1 MNCTVYSG
9 QGTSMPLKN
18 IVICILA
25 LNLGLTGFG
34 QLAPPS
40 QQTSEAEN
48 SSIPQAMP
56 EKAQVQAVASLV
68 QEPENEIVPLSC
80 VAAITLLKVENNV
93 VTFKGLNRL
102 EPSQQVRISK
112 LNHATY
118 LNGVTLT
125 VTSAT
130 PSSFSATFPHPD
142 VNWMTDSG
150 TALRADCMISTSLR
164 SERKVDIAH
173 NNLNY
178 YRRHLSTD
186 MSLFSYDSFFP
197 MEQDARYSLM
207 TFNQP
212 SYSWGNHGGWGVQKG
227 TNEEITFNSRGI
239 AQARNLWCHKHAT
252 GDTACGDYVYGD
264 TDGGAT
270 AQSDEGFT
278 MDTREGGESDQYFHG
293 KVGEGATTGSTM
305 LPVVFTSGQEATTD
319 GAFLVDISKGTFAGT
334 ISGADSIVEG
344 TSVHILPVTLRGAE
358 RLPASTGIG
367 LIQTPLP
374 VIAVANSP
382 ESIKLNVVLRSG
394 AFRSG
399 VACLAGGWYP
409 EQVIVTAV
417 ENPQGGVQRVTVVHK
432 NPNPTAE
439 TDPNNPSSLWQGG
452 LCGNYLSLDRNLA
465 RDGFRTSYP
474 VVGATDS
481 SHIAYAWNVNGSV
494 RQNGIRI
501 YVSPTSLKN
510 LVRKNG
516 VVTADFSAP
525 NSPFIYNRAPSAVIA
540 GATDASLDGT
550 VLSPVYNN
558 GQNRSLSWKQPGPDT
573 SAASATID
581 LPASSY
587 GFHLYPGAEILAPKV
602 ANGVSLEPN
611 SVPWQPGDVIENP
624 HNPSF
629 NMHFRMS
636 IVTQHTP
643 PSGADPHAELW
654 GFRGAGISANFRPAL
669 WTNDNPCN
677 LYLGCG
683 GTLEPITWMIHQG
696 PYAILHWV
704 MSAPMI
710 GGALF
715 RIGCDSQGCDH
726 PAPYALFQMQNG
738 NILYDPATSVVS
750 TTRLTVQEAKFNKVL
765 LPSMPDGSYCLGVVN
780 HELVPMRGQGVG
792 CGVGATPS
800 SSPEDLATIA
810 TGGANTKGSANC
822 MSGYRCTAN
831 RGRLSVVVQSGG
843 STGKIA
849 RVNVKLAGGQICTA
863 TQNGG
868 KTFLGI
874 GSGGESSD
882 GFDITA
888 DEIVPGK
895 IVVDYSC
902 R

>member
-1 MNCTVYSG
+1 
-9 QGTSMPLKN
+9 MPLKN
-18 IVICILA
+18 IFICILA
-25 LNLGLTGFG
+25 WNLGCIGFG
-34 QLAPPS
+34 QLATSS
-40 QQTSEAEN
+40 QQTPEVGNPSVPQTMAER
-48 SSIPQAMP
+48 
-56 EKAQVQAVASLV
+56 AQVQAIASLV
-68 QEPENEIVPLSC
+68 QEPDNEIVPLNC
-80 VAAITLLKVENNV
+80 VAAITSLNIEKNI
-93 VTFKGLNRL
+93 VTFKGPNHL

-118 LNGVTLT
+118 LNGVILT
-125 VTSAT
+125 VTAAT
-130 PSSFSATFPHPD
+130 PSSFSAAFPHSD
-142 VNWMTDSG
+142 VDGLIDSG
-150 TALRADCMISTSLR
+150 AALRSDCMIPTSLR
-164 SERKVDIAH
+164 SEHKIDIAH

-227 TNEEITFNSRGI
+227 INEEVTFNSRGI

-293 KVGEGATTGSTM
+293 KVGEEATTGSTTI
-305 LPVVFTSGQEATTD
+305 PVVFTSGQPATTD
-319 GAFLVDISKGTFAGT
+319 GAFLLDISKGTLAGI
-334 ISGADSIVEG
+334 ISGADSIVED
-344 TSVHILPVTLRGAE
+344 TSVHILPVTLSGAE
-358 RLPASTGIG
+358 KLPASTGIG
-367 LIQTPLP
+367 IIQTPLP
-374 VIAVANSP
+374 VITVANTP
-382 ESIKLNVVLRSG
+382 ESITLNVVLKSG
-394 AFRSG
+394 VFRTG

-409 EQVIVTAV
+409 EQVTVTAV
-417 ENPQGGVQRVTVVHK
+417 ENPRGGVQRVTVVHK

-439 TDPNNPSSLWQGG
+439 TDRNNPSSLWQGG

-481 SHIAYAWNVNGSV
+481 SHIAYVWNVNGSV

-501 YVSPTSLKN
+501 YAPATALKN
-510 LVRKNG
+510 LVRKND

-525 NSPFIYNRAPSAVIA
+525 NSPFLYNRAPSAVIS
-540 GATDASLDGT
+540 GATDASLNGT
-550 VLSPVYNN
+550 VHSPVYSN

-573 SAASATID
+573 NAASAMID

-587 GFHLYPGAEILAPKV
+587 GFHLYPGAEILAPPT
-602 ANGVSLEPN
+602 AHGVLLEPN
-611 SVPWQPGDVIENP
+611 SVPWQPGDAIENP

-636 IVTQHTP
+636 MVTQHTP

-654 GFRGAGISANFRPAL
+654 GFRGAGISANFRPVQ
-669 WTNDNPCN
+669 WTNDNPCG
-677 LYLGCG
+677 LYIGCG

-696 PYAILHWV
+696 PYSILHWV
-704 MSAPMI
+704 NSAPMN

-726 PAPYALFQMQNG
+726 PAPYTLFQMQNG
-738 NILYDPATSVVS
+738 NILYDPATSTVS
-750 TTRLTVQEAKFNKVL
+750 TARLTVQEAKFNKVS
-765 LPSMPDGSYCLGVVN
+765 LPSMPDGSYCLGVAN
-780 HELVPMRGQGVG
+780 HELVPVRGQGAG
-792 CGVGATPS
+792 CGAGGAQAS
-800 SSPEDLATIA
+800 DDLATIA
-810 TGGANTKGSANC
+810 TGSANAKGSANC
-822 MSGYRCTAN
+822 MSGYRCTAS
-831 RGRLSVVVQSGG
+831 RGRLNVMVQPGG
-843 STGKIA
+843 STGKLA
-849 RVNVKLAGGQICTA
+849 RVNAKLEGGQICTA

-874 GSGGESSD
+874 GSGGESSG
-882 GFDITA
+882 GFDITT
-888 DEIVPGK
+888 DEMVAGK
-895 IVVDYSC
+895 VVVDYFC